1 MVRIQNE
8 SEKRP
13 TMALIVSMLEAT
25 RSEVAIDFDTWE
37 QLQEYELSDVE
48 ESELTSV
55 KYSSESEYLH
65 SNGDVDIGSR
75 V

>member
-1 MVRIQNE
+1 
-8 SEKRP
+8 
-13 TMALIVSMLEAT
+13 MLEAT